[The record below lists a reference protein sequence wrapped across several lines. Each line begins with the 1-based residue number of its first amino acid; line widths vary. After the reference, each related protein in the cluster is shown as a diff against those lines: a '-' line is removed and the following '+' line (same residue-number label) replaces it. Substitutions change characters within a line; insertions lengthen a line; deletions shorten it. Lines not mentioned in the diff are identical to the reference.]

1 MDAQERKYIE
11 MTTKPVSR
19 LVAGFA
25 VPSIIC
31 ILMTS
36 FYNMADTF
44 FVSRLNTQSVAAVG
58 IIFAYMG
65 IIQSISFF
73 FGHGSGNYISRA
85 LGARETDNAAT
96 MASTGLI
103 TSLITSAVIGIVC
116 LIFQETILRFFGATD
131 TIMPY
136 ATKYFHYIVAGT
148 PFISGSI
155 VLNNQMR
162 LQGNARLSMI
172 GILSGGFLNLALDPL
187 LIFTFNMGVA
197 GAGLATAISQFLC
210 FCLML
215 RICGLNGG
223 IAINVRKFAPT
234 LRNLTEIAAGGLPS
248 LARQGLMF
256 LSLIC
261 LNNGA
266 AIYGDSAVAAFSV
279 TSRVIAIAASIL
291 IGFGQ
296 GFQPVCGFNYGAR
309 KYLRVKEGVRFTFT
323 YGTIYCTVF
332 AIAAF
337 ILAPEIIQ
345 IFSNS
350 DSELLRMGTIALRC
364 HCVTFPLVAT
374 IIVSN
379 MFFQNIRRTGPAV
392 LVACAR
398 QGLFFVPA
406 VLIGN
411 ALAGI
416 NGLYAAQPVSD
427 ICAFILCLPL
437 LAAAYRQLSQDS
449 GV

>member
-44 FVSRLNTQSVAAVG
+44 FVSRINTQSVAAVG

-65 IIQSISFF
+65 IIQAISFF

-85 LGARETDNAAT
+85 LGARETENAAT
-96 MASTGLI
+96 MACTGLL
-103 TSLITSAVIGIVC
+103 TSLIASVLIGIVC
-116 LIFQETILRFFGATD
+116 LIFQNPILRFFGATD

-136 ATKYFHYIVAGT
+136 ASKYFHFIVAGT

-172 GILSGGFLNLALDPL
+172 GILSGGFMNLALDPL
-187 LIFTFNMGVA
+187 LIFVFKMGVA

-210 FCLML
+210 FCLMVN
-215 RICGLNGG
+215 ICGRNGG
-223 IAINVRKFAPT
+223 IAIDLRKFAPSIK
-234 LRNLTEIAAGGLPS
+234 NFIEICAGGLPS

-261 LNNGA
+261 INNGA
-266 AIYGDSAVAAFSV
+266 ALYGDSAVAAFSV

-309 KYLRVKEGVRFTFT
+309 KFLRVKEGVRFTCT
-323 YGTIYCTVF
+323 YGTIYCTAF
-332 AIAAF
+332 AVAAF
-337 ILAPEIIQ
+337 ILAPDIIQ
-345 IFSNS
+345 IFSTG
-350 DSELLRMGTIALRC
+350 DSELLRIGTNALRC
-364 HCVTFPLVAT
+364 HCLTFPFVAV

-379 MFFQNIRRTGPAV
+379 MFFQNIRKTGPAV

-411 ALAGI
+411 AVAAM
-416 NGLYAAQPVSD
+416 NGLYAAQPISD
-427 ICAFILCLPL
+427 LCAFILSLPL
-437 LAAAYRQLSQDS
+437 LVREYNKL
-449 GV
+449 